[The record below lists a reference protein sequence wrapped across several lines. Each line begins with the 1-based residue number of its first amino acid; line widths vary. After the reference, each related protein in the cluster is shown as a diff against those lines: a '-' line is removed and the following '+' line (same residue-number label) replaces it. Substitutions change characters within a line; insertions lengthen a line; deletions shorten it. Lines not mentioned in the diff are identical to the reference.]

1 MIATHVAFG
10 AFFLCKIVERA
21 ADKFRDVT
29 KGVGKNIPN
38 CDLRGPPNKC
48 GKASIGNDGHPVNLH
63 HRNQKP
69 EGSLD
74 KMTRTNHKLRDNFK
88 KNHTNTGQEPSQIDR
103 KAWRK
108 EQNNLIKNKITEYFE
123 VLFMSKI
130 LFVGRSFEYH

>member
-1 MIATHVAFG
+1 M
-10 AFFLCKIVERA
+10 
-21 ADKFRDVT
+21 
-29 KGVGKNIPN
+29 
-38 CDLRGPPNKC
+38 
-48 GKASIGNDGHPVNLH
+48 GNDGHPVDLH

-74 KMTRTNHKLRDNFK
+74 KMTRTDHKLRDNFK

-108 EQNNLIKNKITEYFE
+108 EQNNLIKNKITEHFE

-130 LFVGRSFEYH
+130 LFVGRSFEVDDLSITKVVRSMKTRVNLACQIVNLQDRAQIEFKIIE